1 METVRIPDSEKQALM
16 ALIPADATQR
26 VAIGTLGP
34 KGTSSEHI
42 ARLMLHSVGDP
53 ESCRIVLKDTFE
65 QCMDALVGARIEL
78 ALVPHAYSHINAFY
92 MHPDLEP
99 VSVFYGSTPE
109 YGLAARA
116 DFPFREE
123 LLSTETVATH
133 PAPIPMLQHHFDHPV
148 KLATVSSTSQA
159 ADHVASGRYNIALTN
174 EQAVEEYNLKF
185 VYRFSRIPMTWT
197 VFSRRKDLNDR
208 GSA

>member
-1 METVRIPDSEKQALM
+1 MDTVRIPDSEKQALM
-16 ALIPADATQR
+16 ALIPTDATQR

-42 ARLMLHSVGDP
+42 ARLMLHCVGDP

-65 QCMDALVGARIEL
+65 QCMDALVGARIDL

-92 MHPDLEP
+92 MHPALEP
-99 VSVFYGSTPE
+99 VSLFHGSTPE

-116 DFPFREE
+116 DFSFDEE
-123 LLSTETVATH
+123 LLSTEVVATH
-133 PAPIPMLQHHFDHPV
+133 PAPVPMLRHHFDRPV

-159 ADHVASGRYNIALTN
+159 ADHVASGLYNIALTN

-197 VFSRRKDLNDR
+197 VFARRKDLNDR